1 MKRAIFLLGFLG
13 LVGLASAMS
22 GISSYS
28 VTTHGTSVAYISGL
42 LPRIAVGV
50 WGAFLLLLAFGIHV
64 RSMAA
69 YWGGWVLLASS
80 CAWLLSAALPAILVS
95 EPPPLTWFLV
105 VSVAVVVLCTAFV
118 FAYWGRWWRRQLGYF
133 RGHHG

>member
-1 MKRAIFLLGFLG
+1 MKRATFLLGFLG
-13 LVGLASAMS
+13 LLGLASAVS
-22 GISSYS
+22 GISSYY

-95 EPPPLTWFLV
+95 EPSPPTWLLV
-105 VSVAVVVLCTAFV
+105 ASVVVIVLGTAFV
-118 FAYWGRWWRRQLGYF
+118 LAYWGRWWRRQLGYF